1 MAMMSINYVPATWE
15 LSDLTIVSLTLRIFW
30 VKRNGQIHLMQLT
43 AADQLHP
50 ASSPCFKRGRNIAS
64 AAPTA

>member
-1 MAMMSINYVPATWE
+1 MAMMSINNSPASWE
-15 LSDLTIVSLTLRIFW
+15 HFNLAVVSLTLRIFW
-30 VKRNGQIHLMQLT
+30 VKINGQTHLMQLT

-50 ASSPCFKRGRNIAS
+50 ASSPCSKRGRNIAS